1 MCSQGLN
8 TNTHT
13 YSPLN
18 YEILTITL
26 LDKNKKIIRNIRGM
40 GYKKRVVIFFGF
52 LINNKKQKKDRK
64 KRVVLNYGNDQ
75 SS

>member
-1 MCSQGLN
+1 MCRVRVQILID
-8 TNTHT
+8 T
-13 YSPLN
+13 YSPLK